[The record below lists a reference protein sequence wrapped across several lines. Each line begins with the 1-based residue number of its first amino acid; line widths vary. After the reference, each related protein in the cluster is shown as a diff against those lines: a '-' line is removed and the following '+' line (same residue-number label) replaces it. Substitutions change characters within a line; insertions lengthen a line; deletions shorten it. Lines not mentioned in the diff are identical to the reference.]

1 MEYTENDVN
10 QSSTAHS
17 AKKRKPRAKLSCVR
31 CRQKKLKCNRQQPC
45 DNCIKH
51 HRAYDCLYSGPH
63 TLTRNQSHG
72 LRDQLRAI
80 QSRVEALYAIN
91 ASQVHPSGSA
101 LINGNVAASL
111 DTKPVQ
117 PERAATLTGNITVDQ
132 NGTQYADST
141 HWQSILNEIAEVK
154 EYLQATED
162 AATSTDEPL
171 DDSLIF
177 PNSGPQLLL
186 GHAFP
191 DTKSDLIAALP
202 PRQFADRL
210 VSLYLNSRE
219 STLILMHIPTFT
231 REYAQFWHSPE
242 EKSFGWLAYLFCIL
256 SAGAGLQLFSTTGRS
271 NGDLAE
277 TFAEYHK
284 ISSQCLQMSG
294 YTSPGRYTI
303 ETLTLNVAME
313 ILRSPENHRSPS
325 VLISLATRL
334 AIQAGY
340 HRDPKYYANISVFD
354 GEMRR
359 RVWTYLSLLDYYVS
373 IQAGLPPTIIR
384 DQCDIE
390 EPRNLTDDDLIPTA
404 TVLPPS
410 RPLSE
415 KTAVL
420 FPIILKRV
428 LVADAEIIGK
438 NCSGKGLPYDEV
450 LRMDGHLQ
458 VISASIPPQ
467 LRIRS
472 LGEAIADSPSTITE
486 RYNIDLIY
494 QKSLCDLHR
503 RYLVQHRLDPAYEY
517 SRKVCI
523 AAAKAVLQHQSDIF
537 EAGSA
542 GGQLSFASFFFTPI
556 VAVHFRS
563 AAMLLCLEISCQSRF
578 DLKQHLSPEQR
589 QAILDQRKDLSNE
602 IERAH
607 SIWDQLRHQSKEA
620 SKTADALQIMLTVTN
635 HHLQHGAT
643 PQQTQQP
650 SWSQTNINRT
660 DTTQSHTN
668 SAPFLPMSAGYQ
680 PLPTGPSSEQSPLDV
695 DLMDATFYFGQD
707 ITPSTM
713 ETSLMGSHGLVD
725 FYEKYWDN
733 LMILGDEQSTVDHAV
748 GENAI

>member
-1 MEYTENDVN
+1 
-10 QSSTAHS
+10 
-17 AKKRKPRAKLSCVR
+17 
-31 CRQKKLKCNRQQPC
+31 
-45 DNCIKH
+45 
-51 HRAYDCLYSGPH
+51 
-63 TLTRNQSHG
+63 
-72 LRDQLRAI
+72 
-80 QSRVEALYAIN
+80 
-91 ASQVHPSGSA
+91 
-101 LINGNVAASL
+101 
-111 DTKPVQ
+111 
-117 PERAATLTGNITVDQ
+117 
-132 NGTQYADST
+132 
-141 HWQSILNEIAEVK
+141 
-154 EYLQATED
+154 
-162 AATSTDEPL
+162 
-171 DDSLIF
+171 
-177 PNSGPQLLL
+177 
-186 GHAFP
+186 
-191 DTKSDLIAALP
+191 
-202 PRQFADRL
+202 
-210 VSLYLNSRE
+210 
-219 STLILMHIPTFT
+219 
-231 REYAQFWHSPE
+231 
-242 EKSFGWLAYLFCIL
+242 
-256 SAGAGLQLFSTTGRS
+256 
-271 NGDLAE
+271 
-277 TFAEYHK
+277 
-284 ISSQCLQMSG
+284 MSG

-458 VISASIPPQ
+458 AISASIPPQ

-650 SWSQTNINRT
+650 SWSQTSINRT
-660 DTTQSHTN
+660 DTTQSY
-668 SAPFLPMSAGYQ
+668 SQLA
-680 PLPTGPSSEQSPLDV
+680 
-695 DLMDATFYFGQD
+695 
-707 ITPSTM
+707 
-713 ETSLMGSHGLVD
+713 
-725 FYEKYWDN
+725 
-733 LMILGDEQSTVDHAV
+733 
-748 GENAI
+748 